1 MHDIASLID
10 DHDAMD
16 ALADRLIAAARPGKA
31 DPLACRALMMALAE
45 RLAAHLNLEPDCLL
59 PDMPG
64 SIRSVLG
71 QAITRF
77 DDDFA
82 ELTEGWDI
90 YLDRW
95 MPDQIAEHR
104 AAYAGE
110 TADLLTALKLRI
122 AHEGQLL
129 YPLAVEAGRISFG

>member
-16 ALADRLIAAARPGKA
+16 ELADRLIAAARQGQA
-31 DPLACRALMMALAE
+31 DPVACRALMMALAD
-45 RLAAHLNLEPDCLL
+45 RLARHLKREAEFLL
-59 PDMPG
+59 HDMPAPV
-64 SIRSVLG
+64 RSVLG
-71 QAITRF
+71 REITRF

-82 ELTEGWDI
+82 ELTEGWDL

-104 AAYAGE
+104 AAFAGE
-110 TADLLTALKLRI
+110 TADLLTALKQRI
-122 AHEGQLL
+122 AREGQLL
-129 YPLAVEAGRISFG
+129 YPIALEAGRLSFG